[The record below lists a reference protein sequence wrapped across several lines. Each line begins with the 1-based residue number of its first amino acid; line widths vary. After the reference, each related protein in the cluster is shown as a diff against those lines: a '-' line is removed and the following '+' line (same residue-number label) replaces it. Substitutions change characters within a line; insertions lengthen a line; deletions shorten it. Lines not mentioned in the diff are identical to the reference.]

1 MRKHLDQ
8 ACGWLLVLGACGHTG
23 GTLLWLPRMS
33 DIWIW
38 SLGSA
43 LAAMVL
49 GALNLLRASREDD
62 RALAWIT
69 TLGTACWGLV
79 AVAFGVSIGNML
91 DPRPLM
97 HAVVSLLLVGYSLAT
112 LLRTQRLETSHSDVP
127 VST

>member
-1 MRKHLDQ
+1 MRKRLDQ
-8 ACGWLLVLGACGHTG
+8 VCGWLLVLGACGHTG

-33 DIWIW
+33 GIWIW

-43 LAAMVL
+43 LAALLL
-49 GALNLLRASREDD
+49 GVLNLLRASREDD

-69 TLGTACWGLV
+69 TFGTACWGLI

-97 HAVVSLLLVGYSLAT
+97 HAVDSLLLVGFSVTT
-112 LLRTQRLETSHSDVP
+112 LLRTQDHETSTSGAP
-127 VST
+127 ATS